1 MGYQTFGPLVG
12 ARTYKFTIH
21 FFSSNHSQN
30 LHKNMPVSMLSGEK
44 PYMYKSEK
52 AAYCYVQYTVQTVS
66 AKKFKGFFE
75 EKKKQSCIV

>member
-12 ARTYKFTIH
+12 ARTCNSLFI
-21 FFSSNHSQN
+21 SNHSQN